1 MPKPN
6 DLNLLARLYQS
17 AVTDEQKKKVNSLLG
32 LLEVGGNFASGSL
45 AQLGGGLSYLPAAA
59 MGGNDAGQAVMRSV
73 QDAYTY
79 QPRSDAGQR
88 YLGALGNLVGPIA
101 KSGSV
106 GAQTFAD
113 NVYNATG
120 SPVLGAAARTAPAA
134 IQAIADR
141 ARLSKSMEMAP
152 MQKATSIEKI
162 QENMSNA
169 GIDAHISESKI
180 LPNVITVHKIV
191 VPKQVRGA
199 GIGSAAMREI
209 ISHADAN
216 GKTIALSPSTD
227 FGATSVNRLKEFYKR
242 LGFVENKG
250 RNKDFT
256 ISETMYR
263 MPAK

>member
-1 MPKPN
+1 MSGIDALYGVKQKRRLTPL
-6 DLNLLARLYQS
+6 DLLYGAGEMLA
-17 AVTDEQKKKVNSLLG
+17 N
-32 LLEVGGNFASGSL
+32 VGTGGV
-45 AQLGGGLSYLPAAA
+45 AQIGGGLAYLPAAA
-59 MGGNDAGQAVMRSV
+59 VGGNEAGQSVMRAV
-73 QDAYTY
+73 NDAYTY
-79 QPRSDAGQR
+79 QPTGPAAQQAM
-88 YLGALGNLVGPIA
+88 GAIGNLITPFA